1 MKYVLGGSLLIALF
15 IAISPQIIS
24 TVDSFMLRVVGAFF
38 IIVCAFFFVTV
49 SSRIVGLIGVTS
61 NPTSGMTIATLLLVS
76 SIFVLLGWTDDIGK
90 AAAITV
96 GAVVAVAASI
106 AGDTSQDLKTGYL
119 LGATPYRQQIGEM
132 IGASTAAFFIA
143 MTVMALHQ
151 VYGFGSEEL
160 PAPQAT
166 LMKVVIEGVLSADL
180 PWVLV
185 LTGVAFAIVAEI
197 LSIPS
202 LPLAVG
208 IYLPISTLTPIFFGG
223 LIRHYVEHKSKND
236 ENLLKHRRERGILLG
251 SGFVA
256 GDGIMGVLIAFYAL
270 KVGGR
275 PSWNFHEWMGGM
287 DFYISFGIFLL
298 LAYYLLRTAMSRPES
313 A

>member
-1 MKYVLGGSLLIALF
+1 
-15 IAISPQIIS
+15 
-24 TVDSFMLRVVGAFF
+24 
-38 IIVCAFFFVTV
+38 
-49 SSRIVGLIGVTS
+49 
-61 NPTSGMTIATLLLVS
+61 
-76 SIFVLLGWTDDIGK
+76 
-90 AAAITV
+90 
-96 GAVVAVAASI
+96 
-106 AGDTSQDLKTGYL
+106 
-119 LGATPYRQQIGEM
+119 
-132 IGASTAAFFIA
+132 

-208 IYLPISTLTPIFFGG
+208 IYFPISTLTPIFFGG
-223 LIRHYVEHKSKND
+223 LIRHYAEHKSKND